1 MNKNLIPMNE
11 RTKEEQR
18 EIARKG
24 GRESGK
30 VRRRKRTMK
39 DAAQLILQLPVGA
52 EQAALLQKYGSADCT
67 NLMLLIVKTV
77 QMAADGN
84 LKAVEFIRDTLGENA
99 QYKIYEKRLE
109 YLIADKEAAHTLAD
123 EWVASIPDWEE

>member
-52 EQAALLQKYGSADCT
+52 ERHCRK
-67 NLMLLIVKTV
+67 
-77 QMAADGN
+77 
-84 LKAVEFIRDTLGENA
+84 
-99 QYKIYEKRLE
+99 
-109 YLIADKEAAHTLAD
+109 
-123 EWVASIPDWEE
+123 